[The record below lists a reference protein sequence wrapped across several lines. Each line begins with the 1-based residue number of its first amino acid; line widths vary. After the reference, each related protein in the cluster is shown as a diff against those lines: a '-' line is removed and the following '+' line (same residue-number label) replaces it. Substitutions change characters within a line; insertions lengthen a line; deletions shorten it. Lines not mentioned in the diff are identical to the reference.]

1 MNNLFKQC
9 ENNMRT
15 HTREYGYARVSTKD
29 QNEDRQLTVLQEQGI
44 PNEFIFIDKVSGK
57 NFDRPEYQ
65 LLKRVLREGDTL
77 FVKSINRFGRNKQEI
92 LKEWQ
97 WLIDAHINVVV
108 TDIPILDTRKY
119 KELEGVGQLI
129 MDLVLHILSW
139 LAEEEWNDIKQAQS
153 EGIAAARK
161 KGKHLGRPPINLATM
176 SSGQRAILEEEYS
189 KWKSGE
195 LTGVELMQRLD
206 LKKNTFYKIIKE
218 YEERVTY

>member
-1 MNNLFKQC
+1 
-9 ENNMRT
+9 MRT

>member
-1 MNNLFKQC
+1 
-9 ENNMRT
+9 MRT
-15 HTREYGYARVSTKD
+15 YSREYGYARVSTRD
-29 QNEDRQLTVLQEQGI
+29 QNEDRQLTVLLDQGI

-97 WLIDAHINVVV
+97 WLIDARIHVVV
-108 TDIPILDTRKY
+108 IDIPILDTRKY
-119 KELEGVGQLI
+119 QELEGVSKLI

-139 LAEEEWNDIKQAQS
+139 LAEEEWNDIKQAQA

-161 KGKHLGRPPINLATM
+161 KGKHLGRPAMNLATLTT
-176 SSGQRAILEEEYS
+176 GQHEILKTNYA

-195 LTGVELMQRLD
+195 MTGVELMKKLN
-206 LKKNTFYKIIKE
+206 LKKNTFYKIINE
-218 YEERVTY
+218 YVEKGIQ

>member
-1 MNNLFKQC
+1 
-9 ENNMRT
+9 MRT
-15 HTREYGYARVSTKD
+15 HTREYGYARVSTRD
-29 QNEDRQLTVLQEQGI
+29 QNEDRQLTVLLDQGI

-97 WLIDAHINVVV
+97 WLIDANVHVVV
-108 TDIPILDTRKY
+108 IDIPILDTRKY
-119 KELEGVGQLI
+119 QELEGVGKLI

-139 LAEEEWNDIKQAQS
+139 LAEEEWNDIKQAQA

-161 KGKHLGRPPINLATM
+161 RGKHLGRPAIQLSTLSPIQ
-176 SSGQRAILEEEYS
+176 SSLLKSAYP
-189 KWKSGE
+189 KWKSRE
-195 LTGVELMQRLD
+195 MTGVELMTKLD

-218 YEERVTY
+218 YENSSYPLIEGTQQSE